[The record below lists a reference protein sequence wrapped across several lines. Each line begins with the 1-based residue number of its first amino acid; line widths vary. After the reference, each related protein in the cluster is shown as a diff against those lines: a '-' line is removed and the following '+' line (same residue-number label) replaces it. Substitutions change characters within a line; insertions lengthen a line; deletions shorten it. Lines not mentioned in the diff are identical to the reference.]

1 MDSTESKLGKISM
14 RAWLALLMVSTM
26 CLMSACE
33 VTIEEPLYSAVLLS
47 LGFYF
52 GQKDKP

>member
-33 VTIEEPLYSAVLLS
+33 VKIEEPLYSAVLLS

-52 GQKDKP
+52 GQKDKA